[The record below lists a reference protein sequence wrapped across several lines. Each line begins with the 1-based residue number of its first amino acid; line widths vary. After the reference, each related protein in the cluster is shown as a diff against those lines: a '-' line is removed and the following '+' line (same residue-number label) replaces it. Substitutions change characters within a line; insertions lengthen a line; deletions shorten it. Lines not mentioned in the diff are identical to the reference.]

1 MGKDKNPRKK
11 SSNKLILLGLIL
23 LTVCAC
29 GTTEPTNS
37 TSTKPANSTNWHCEE
52 SSVNGSR
59 RYLVTIYKTIKDTTI
74 QLISNFHNISVEG
87 EYDVKVKL
95 SGKTY
100 TFSPLPQEVGSSQY
114 IIRSGSGKANANSTQ
129 IDFDYTIFDTQK
141 NIELAFH
148 DTYTR

>member
-37 TSTKPANSTNWHCEE
+37 TNWHCEE

-59 RYLVTIYKTIKDTTI
+59 TYLVTIYKTIKDTTI
-74 QLISNFHNISVEG
+74 QLISNFHNRSIEG

-95 SGKTY
+95 TGKGY
-100 TFSPLPQEVGSSQY
+100 TFNPLPQQVGSSQY